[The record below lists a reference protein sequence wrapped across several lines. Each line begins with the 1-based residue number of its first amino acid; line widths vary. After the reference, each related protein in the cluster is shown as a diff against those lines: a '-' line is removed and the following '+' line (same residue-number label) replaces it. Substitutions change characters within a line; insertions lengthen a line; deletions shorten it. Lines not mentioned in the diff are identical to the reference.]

1 MANDKLQDLIE
12 TLKKQGVETGEK
24 AGKEIVESARK
35 QEEEVLAKARA
46 EAASIVG
53 QAKEESE
60 KQMKRLQSSMEIAAS
75 QFVNSLKGVIEENIL
90 TLPLHKELTGAL
102 GDPGFLK
109 ALITRFVESY
119 AGSGQAED
127 IQLLLPKGTQD
138 ELKDFAM
145 QLMARHYGQAK
156 GGDPLVL
163 ELEAQ
168 DVKFGFQIN
177 KKQGN
182 MRLDFSDEA
191 FLSLFLNFLSPKFRD
206 LFKSIKIGDLS
217 KK

>member
-24 AGKEIVESARK
+24 AGQEIAESARK
-35 QEEEVLAKARA
+35 QAEDILAKARA
-46 EAASIVG
+46 EAASIIG
-53 QAKEESE
+53 QANEEGE

-75 QFVNSLKGVIEENIL
+75 QFVNSLKGVIEENLL
-90 TLPLHKELTGAL
+90 TLPLKEELTGAL
-102 GDPGFLK
+102 SDPAFLK
-109 ALITRFVESY
+109 TLITRFVETY
-119 AGSGQAED
+119 ARSGQSED

-138 ELKDFAM
+138 ELKNFAM
-145 QLMARHYGQAK
+145 QLMARQYGQAK
-156 GGDPLVL
+156 DGDQLVL

-168 DVKFGFQIN
+168 DVKFGFQVN

-182 MRLDFSDEA
+182 VRLDFSDEA
-191 FLSLFLNFLSPKFRD
+191 FLSLFLGFLAPKFRD

>member
-12 TLKKQGVETGEK
+12 TLKKQGVETGQK
-24 AGKEIVESARK
+24 AGQEIIESARK
-35 QEEEVLAKARA
+35 QAEEILAKAKA
-46 EAASIVG
+46 EAASILG
-53 QAKEESE
+53 QAREESE

-75 QFVNSLKGVIEENIL
+75 QFVNSLKGVIEENLL
-90 TLPLHKELTGAL
+90 TLPLKRELTGAL
-102 GDPGFLK
+102 SDPAFLK
-109 ALITRFVESY
+109 TLITRFVETY
-119 AGSGQAED
+119 ARSGQSED

-156 GGDPLVL
+156 GGDQLVL

-168 DVKFGFQIN
+168 DVKFGFQVN

-182 MRLDFSDEA
+182 VRLDFSDEA
-191 FLSLFLNFLSPKFRD
+191 FLSLLLSFLAPKFRD

>member
-24 AGKEIVESARK
+24 AGQEIVESARK
-35 QEEEVLAKARA
+35 QAEDILAKARA
-46 EAASIVG
+46 EAASIIG
-53 QAKEESE
+53 QAKEEGE

-75 QFVNSLKGVIEENIL
+75 QFVNSLKGVIEENLL
-90 TLPLHKELTGAL
+90 TLPLKEELTGAL
-102 GDPGFLK
+102 SDPAFLK
-109 ALITRFVESY
+109 TLITRFVETY
-119 AGSGQAED
+119 ARSGQSED

-145 QLMARHYGQAK
+145 QLMARQYGQAK
-156 GGDPLVL
+156 GGDQLLL

-168 DVKFGFQIN
+168 DVKFGFQVN

-182 MRLDFSDEA
+182 VRLDFSDEA
-191 FLSLFLNFLSPKFRD
+191 FLSLFLGFLAPKFRD

>member
-24 AGKEIVESARK
+24 AGKEIVGSARK
-35 QEEEVLAKARA
+35 QAEDVLARAKA

-75 QFVNSLKGVIEENIL
+75 QFVNSLKGVIEENLL
-90 TLPLHKELTGAL
+90 TFPLQRELTGAL

-109 ALITRFVESY
+109 ALITRFVETY
-119 AGSGQAED
+119 ARSGQAED

-145 QLMARHYGQAK
+145 ELMARQYGQGK
-156 GGDPLVL
+156 GGDESVL

-168 DVKFGFQIN
+168 DVKFGFQVN

-182 MRLDFSDEA
+182 VRLDFSNEA
-191 FLSLFLNFLSPKFRD
+191 FLSLFLGFLAPKFRD

>member
-24 AGKEIVESARK
+24 AGQEIVESARK
-35 QEEEVLAKARA
+35 QAEDILAKARA
-46 EAASIVG
+46 EAASIIG

-75 QFVNSLKGVIEENIL
+75 QFVNSLKGVIEENLL
-90 TLPLHKELTGAL
+90 TIPLKEELTGVL
-102 GDPGFLK
+102 KDPAFLK
-109 ALITRFVESY
+109 TLITRFVETY
-119 AGSGQAED
+119 ARSGQAED

-138 ELKDFAM
+138 EVRDFAM
-145 QLMARHYGQAK
+145 ELMARHYGQ
-156 GGDPLVL
+156 GTEGDQLVL
-163 ELEAQ
+163 ELDAQ
-168 DVKFGFQIN
+168 DAKFGFQVN

-182 MRLDFSDEA
+182 VRLDFSDEA
-191 FLSLFLNFLSPKFRD
+191 FLSLFLGFLSPKFRD

>member
-1 MANDKLQDLIE
+1 MGNDKLQDLIE

-35 QEEEVLAKARA
+35 QAEEVLAKAKA

-75 QFVNSLKGVIEENIL
+75 QFVNSLKGVIEEDLL
-90 TLPLHKELTGAL
+90 TLPLQRELTGAL

-109 ALITRFVESY
+109 SLITRFVETY
-119 AGSGQAED
+119 AGSGQVED
-127 IQLLLPKGTQD
+127 VQLLLPKGTQD
-138 ELKDFAM
+138 ELKGFAM
-145 QLMARHYGQAK
+145 QLMARHYGKAK
-156 GGDPLVL
+156 GDDPLVL
-163 ELEAQ
+163 ELEVQ
-168 DVKFGFQIN
+168 DLKFGFQVN

-182 MRLDFSDEA
+182 VRLDFSDEA
-191 FLSLFLNFLSPKFRD
+191 FLSLFLSFLAPKFRD